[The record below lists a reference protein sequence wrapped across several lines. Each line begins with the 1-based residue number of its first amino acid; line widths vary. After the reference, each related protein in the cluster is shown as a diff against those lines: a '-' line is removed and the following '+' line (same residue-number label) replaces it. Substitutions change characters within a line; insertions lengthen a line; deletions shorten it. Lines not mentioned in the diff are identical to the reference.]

1 MAKFAKGNPGRPA
14 GSRNAVNRI
23 LDQLAIDGAET
34 LVKKMIEI
42 AADGDRGAPARAR
55 CSPPE
60 YFPLIKSVTSG
71 NYRNILMRM
80 MRSRF
85 SSRELLGFRHLGS
98 CSERPGC
105 SEMCECDSHEDMGGE
120 GRRRNLFERA
130 L

>member
-14 GSRNAVNRI
+14 GSRNTVNRI

-55 CSPPE
+55 CSSPE

-71 NYRNILMRM
+71 NCHNILMRM
-80 MRSRF
+80 RRSLP
-85 SSRELLGFRHLGS
+85 SSRELLGFTHLGS
-98 CSERPGC
+98 CSERPG
-105 SEMCECDSHEDMGGE
+105 
-120 GRRRNLFERA
+120 
-130 L
+130 

>member
-1 MAKFAKGNPGRPA
+1 MAKFAKGNSGRPA
-14 GSRNAVNRI
+14 GSRSAGNRI
-23 LDQLAIDGAET
+23 LDQLVSDGAET

-55 CSPPE
+55 CSSPE

-80 MRSRF
+80 MRCRF
-85 SSRELLGFRHLGS
+85 SSM
-98 CSERPGC
+98 ERGP
-105 SEMCECDSHEDMGGE
+105 
-120 GRRRNLFERA
+120 RRNLFERA